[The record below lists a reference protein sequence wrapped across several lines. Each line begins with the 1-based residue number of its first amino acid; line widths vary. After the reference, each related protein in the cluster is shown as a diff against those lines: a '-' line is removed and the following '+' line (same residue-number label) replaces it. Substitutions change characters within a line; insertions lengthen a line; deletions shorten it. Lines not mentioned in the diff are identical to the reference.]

1 MRILVAIDGSECST
15 RAVKYVAEMLRA
27 RADAEVM
34 VFHVLSPLPPQL
46 LEHGGSENPKK
57 ETRLEAKLQKDQQD
71 WYTRERETE
80 QGILQ
85 QAKTILVQAGLD
97 GAHVQMKLGY
107 EDNIA
112 RNIIETARSDRYTTI
127 VVGRHGH
134 SGINRFSL
142 EGVTMHLIRE
152 GSGLTI
158 WVVE

>member
-1 MRILVAIDGSECST
+1 MRVLVAIDGSECST
-15 RAVKYVAEMLRA
+15 RAVKYAAEMLRA
-27 RADAEVM
+27 RPDAEVM
-34 VFHVLSPLPPQL
+34 VFHVLAPLPPQL
-46 LEHGGSENPKK
+46 LEHGGSEDPKK
-57 ETRLEAKLQKDQQD
+57 ETRLETKLQKDQRD
-71 WYTRERETE
+71 WYKREQDAE
-80 QGILQ
+80 QEILQ
-85 QAKTILVQAGLD
+85 TAKTVLVQAGLD
-97 GAHVQMKLGY
+97 GAQIQVKLGY

-134 SGINRFSL
+134 SGIKRFSL

>member
-1 MRILVAIDGSECST
+1 MRILVAVDGSECSD

-27 RADAEVM
+27 RPDAEVL
-34 VFHVLSPLPPQL
+34 VFHVLAPLPPQL

-71 WYTRERETE
+71 WYKREREAE

-85 QAKTILVQAGLD
+85 QARTVLLQAGLD
-97 GAHVQMKLGY
+97 EARVLVKLGY
-107 EDNIA
+107 EDHIA
-112 RNIIETARSDRYTTI
+112 RNIIETARSERYTTI

-134 SGINRFSL
+134 SGLKRFSMD
-142 EGVTMHLIRE
+142 GVTMHLIRE
-152 GSGLTI
+152 GNGLTI